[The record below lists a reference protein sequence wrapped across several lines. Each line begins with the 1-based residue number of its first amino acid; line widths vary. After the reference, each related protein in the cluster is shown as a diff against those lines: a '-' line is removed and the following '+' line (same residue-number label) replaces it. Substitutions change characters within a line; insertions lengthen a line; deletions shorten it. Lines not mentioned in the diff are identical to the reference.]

1 MYAHFKFCYALHTC
15 VLMMKHCS
23 LFSWQWTVGHSW
35 QLAVASGTLLAV
47 GSGQW
52 DTLGSWH
59 WDSFGS
65 NYCNIIL
72 NMCHCHY
79 MYMQQDRE
87 FIIFFGEVLTT
98 RSYYLFTFDLTT
110 LNHKLLNGLFVNF
123 IA

>member
-1 MYAHFKFCYALHTC
+1 MCINDEALQ
-15 VLMMKHCS
+15 
-23 LFSWQWTVGHSW
+23 FI
-35 QLAVASGTLLAV
+35 QLAVASGTLLTV

-79 MYMQQDRE
+79 MYMQ
-87 FIIFFGEVLTT
+87 
-98 RSYYLFTFDLTT
+98 
-110 LNHKLLNGLFVNF
+110 
-123 IA
+123 